1 MDIRNI
7 PQLFSLPEAAE
18 LTELNKGHINGTYLA
33 VCGGKKYILQSLN
46 RAIFRAPE
54 AVMENISRI
63 EAAFVEC
70 GSDVAVPHFIAS
82 GDKIYAV
89 ADEKVWRIYE
99 YITAT
104 ADAAAEPAA
113 AGRAF
118 GTFIRT
124 MEGSKLS
131 TVPAIEGFHD
141 YDGYF
146 AVLVSKSGIDR
157 SVMVTLDRLRDTLGQ
172 VFDSSM
178 KKRII
183 HGDAKAD
190 NIIVSEKM
198 TIIDLDTA
206 MYGYAAIDY
215 GDLVR
220 SVCRNVISDLN
231 AVREIT
237 SGFAQGLGGIL
248 SDDEVNSLYY
258 GILWLTG
265 ELAVRYLID
274 YRSENKYFRG
284 KTSAQCLARAEEL
297 LSQLKQFTDHG
308 EELKEIVRSQ
318 FYAVPSE
325 H

>member
-1 MDIRNI
+1 MEIRNI
-7 PQLFSLPEAAE
+7 PILFGLSEASE
-18 LTELNKGHINGTYLA
+18 LTELNAGHINSTYLA
-33 VCGGKKYILQSLN
+33 VCGGEKFILQCLN
-46 RAIFRAPE
+46 MAVFHVPE
-54 AVMENISRI
+54 AVMDNISRI
-63 EAAFVEC
+63 EAAFDEAGC
-70 GSDVAVPHFIAS
+70 SDIAVPHFIAE

-89 ADEKVWRIYE
+89 ADEKVWRIYK

-104 ADAAAEPAA
+104 EDAAAEPAA

-118 GTFIRT
+118 GRFIRI
-124 MEGSKLS
+124 MDGRKLNDI
-131 TVPAIEGFHD
+131 PAIEGFHD
-141 YDGYF
+141 YDRYF
-146 AVLVSKSGIDR
+146 AVLASKNGIDK
-157 SVMVTLDRLRDTLGQ
+157 SVMNTLDKLRDTLGQ

-190 NIIVSEKM
+190 NIIISEKM

-220 SVCRNVISDLN
+220 SVCRHSMTDLN
-231 AVREIT
+231 EVREIT
-237 SGFAQGLGGIL
+237 AGFAQGLDGIL

-274 YRSENKYFRG
+274 YKSENKYFRG
-284 KTSAQCLARAEEL
+284 KTSAQCFARAEEL
-297 LSQLKQFTDHG
+297 LYQLKQFTDLG
-308 EELKEIVRSQ
+308 EELREIVHSQ
-318 FYAVPSE
+318 FDDA
-325 H
+325 HCL

>member
-1 MDIRNI
+1 MTD
-7 PQLFSLPEAAE
+7 
-18 LTELNKGHINGTYLA
+18 
-33 VCGGKKYILQSLN
+33 GKKYILQSLN

-183 HGDAKAD
+183 HGDAC
-190 NIIVSEKM
+190 NEHRLQCIVASC
-198 TIIDLDTA
+198 
-206 MYGYAAIDY
+206 
-215 GDLVR
+215 
-220 SVCRNVISDLN
+220 CRKRYHQTLHPNCRRKPI
-231 AVREIT
+231 
-237 SGFAQGLGGIL
+237 
-248 SDDEVNSLYY
+248 
-258 GILWLTG
+258 
-265 ELAVRYLID
+265 LAVLL
-274 YRSENKYFRG
+274 FR
-284 KTSAQCLARAEEL
+284 
-297 LSQLKQFTDHG
+297 
-308 EELKEIVRSQ
+308 
-318 FYAVPSE
+318 
-325 H
+325 